1 VLSDGEIKI
10 SDKVTLRHVVL
21 VQLLRFNLLSI
32 SQLLDKGFV
41 VLFQLGDSQ
50 ILDSRGDLL
59 RMVIPEGHVF

>member
-21 VQLLRFNLLSI
+21 VQLLRFNLVSI
-32 SQLLDKGFV
+32 SQLLDKDFE
-41 VLFQLGDSQ
+41 VLFQPGDSQ

>member
-50 ILDSRGDLL
+50 ILGSRGDLL